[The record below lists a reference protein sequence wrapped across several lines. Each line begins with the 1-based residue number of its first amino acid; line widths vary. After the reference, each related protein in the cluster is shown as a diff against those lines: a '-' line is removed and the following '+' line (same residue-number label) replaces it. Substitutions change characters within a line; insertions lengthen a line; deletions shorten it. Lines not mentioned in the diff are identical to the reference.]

1 MFTSPVTLYKQ
12 AYRGLSRNSWY
23 LSLVMLVNRSGTMVV
38 PFLTIYCVR
47 QLHFS
52 VVDAGYIMALFGAGA
67 LSGAFLGGKLTDQF
81 GFYDLQIG
89 ALVTGGLFFILL
101 GFQHTFISMAVGTF
115 LLSFCNE
122 SFRPANSTAIA
133 HYSTDENKTRSFS
146 LNRLAVNLGWSVGG
160 AVGGLLASINYHL
173 LFWVDGCTN
182 IVAAII
188 LLIVIPRSGVLKTI
202 SVKVK
207 DAKTSSAYQDIIYL
221 FFILLSTCFGIFF
234 FQFFFIE
241 PVFLK
246 TVWHFDERLIGLLM
260 ALNGLLIALVEMVL
274 IYNLDGKRH
283 ILTYISI
290 GILVTGAGFVLLNM
304 LPAHPL
310 SALIIVVF
318 VTLGE
323 MLSMPFMNTFWILRT
338 TDNNRGEYAAL
349 YSMSWS
355 ASQIISPA
363 IGGQV
368 ILFGG
373 FRLLWW
379 VMGALSVLTAIGYT
393 IIYRIIHQPQAYDTR
408 INS

>member
-1 MFTSPVTLYKQ
+1 
-12 AYRGLSRNSWY
+12 
-23 LSLVMLVNRSGTMVV
+23 
-38 PFLTIYCVR
+38 
-47 QLHFS
+47 
-52 VVDAGYIMALFGAGA
+52 
-67 LSGAFLGGKLTDQF
+67 
-81 GFYDLQIG
+81 
-89 ALVTGGLFFILL
+89 
-101 GFQHTFISMAVGTF
+101 
-115 LLSFCNE
+115 
-122 SFRPANSTAIA
+122 
-133 HYSTDENKTRSFS
+133 
-146 LNRLAVNLGWSVGG
+146 
-160 AVGGLLASINYHL
+160 

-182 IVAAII
+182 IIAAVI
-188 LLIVIPRSGVLKTI
+188 LLIVIPRSKVLQTI
-202 SVKVK
+202 TIKAK
-207 DAKTSSAYQDIIYL
+207 GAKTASAYQDTIYV
-221 FFILLSTCFGIFF
+221 FFILLSVCFGIFF

-246 TVWHFDERLIGLLM
+246 TVWHFNERLIGLLM

-283 ILTYISI
+283 VLTYISI
-290 GILVTGAGFVLLNM
+290 GILVTGAGFVLLNV
-304 LPAHPL
+304 LPGHPL
-310 SALIIVVF
+310 SALIIVIF

-379 VMGALSVLTAIGYT
+379 AMGALSLLTAIGYT
-393 IIYRIIHQPQAYDTR
+393 VIYRIIYQPKAYDTS